1 MDKEIKN
8 YNEKQNGFYNELVS
22 VGKAMFDLY
31 SCRPLSAEQI
41 EILATASDEDKV
53 LGMNLVVGNRLT
65 ISPKY
70 NTYSRNVDAIKAG
83 RLLKKSK

>member
-8 YNEKQNGFYNELVS
+8 YNENQFGFYNELVN

-31 SCRPLSAEQI
+31 SCRPLTVEQI

-53 LGMNLVVGNRLT
+53 LGMNLVAGNRLT
-65 ISPKY
+65 INQNY
-70 NTYSRNVDAIKAG
+70 NTYSRNVDAIKAV
-83 RLLKKSK
+83 RLIKRSK

>member
-1 MDKEIKN
+1 MEKEIKN
-8 YNEKQNGFYNELVS
+8 YNENQFGFYNELVS

-31 SCRPLSAEQI
+31 ACRPLSAEQI

-65 ISPKY
+65 ISPNY
-70 NTYSRNVDAIKAG
+70 NTYSRNVDAIKAV